1 MAGGM
6 DDEKSV
12 ADRGAKPG
20 KSPVS
25 RWAVASVVLACASIG
40 LALLL
45 PLAPAFVGTAVLVVF
60 VASPFLAA
68 VVAVFC
74 GLEAWI
80 AIRRSK
86 GSMLGAGM
94 AVSGVIVGCVAILL
108 GFVAAAPAF
117 GRVEAPSIRACMRN
131 DARQI
136 VFAVQEYLAEHQL
149 DSVAFVYDPATGDVG
164 APLDAYVKRL
174 AKGYAP
180 VPARLTKTETFQLGH
195 PKVGTLAFDANG
207 RPIEDAPRPVR

>member
-1 MAGGM
+1 M
-6 DDEKSV
+6 DDEKSI
-12 ADRGAKPG
+12 ADRGAKPE
-20 KSPVS
+20 KLPLS
-25 RWAVASVVLACASIG
+25 RWAVASAVLACASMG

-45 PLAPAFVGTAVLVVF
+45 PFASAFVEAAVLVVF

-68 VVAVFC
+68 AVAVFC
-74 GLEAWI
+74 GLEALI

-86 GSMLGAGM
+86 GSMLGVGM

-117 GRVEAPSIRACMRN
+117 GRVAAPSIRACMRN

-136 VFAVQEYLAEHQL
+136 AFAAQEYLAEYQL
-149 DSVAFVYDPATGDVG
+149 ESVVFVYDPATGNVG
-164 APLDAYVKRL
+164 EPLDAYVRRL

-180 VPARLTKTETFQLGH
+180 VPERLTRTATFQLGR
-195 PKVGTLAFDANG
+195 PEVGVLTFDANG
-207 RPIEDAPRPVR
+207 KPVEAVPPAK

>member
-1 MAGGM
+1 M
-6 DDEKSV
+6 DDENPV
-12 ADRGAKPG
+12 ADGRARQVKPRL
-20 KSPVS
+20 S
-25 RWAVASVVLACASIG
+25 RWAVASAALACASIG
-40 LALLL
+40 LAPLL
-45 PLAPAFVGTAVLVVF
+45 PLASAFVGAAVLVAF
-60 VASPFLAA
+60 VASPFLVAI
-68 VVAVFC
+68 VAVFC
-74 GLEAWI
+74 GLEALI

-86 GSMLGAGM
+86 GSMLGVGM

-136 VFAVQEYLAEHQL
+136 AFAAQEYLTEYQL
-149 DSVAFVYDPATGDVG
+149 ESIAFIYDPATGNVG